1 MEINTHETV
10 GEIVARVPRAAE
22 VFEDLHI
29 DYCCRGARRL
39 ADACA
44 DLGLPTDEVVQ
55 RLATAAA
62 KRDVAFVDW
71 SRRDAAAII
80 AHLLETHHPYTR
92 KALDRKDLDRRQ
104 AANKAPAL
112 KRKLKLVSRDQTLK
126 DRTQCK
132 PATKDLQPSRSKSQ
146 QWLQPLQL
154 SPRGRFGK
162 TTTVTRNNLR

>member
-1 MEINTHETV
+1 MLPKSR
-10 GEIVARVPRAAE
+10 VANLSNRSKLALSQTLSNPDKRMRE
-22 VFEDLHI
+22 
-29 DYCCRGARRL
+29 RQARKAL
-39 ADACA
+39 D
-44 DLGLPTDEVVQ
+44 PKVQ
-55 RLATAAA
+55 ARKALDPKVQARKDQA
-62 KRDVAFVDW
+62 
-71 SRRDAAAII
+71 
-80 AHLLETHHPYTR
+80 R